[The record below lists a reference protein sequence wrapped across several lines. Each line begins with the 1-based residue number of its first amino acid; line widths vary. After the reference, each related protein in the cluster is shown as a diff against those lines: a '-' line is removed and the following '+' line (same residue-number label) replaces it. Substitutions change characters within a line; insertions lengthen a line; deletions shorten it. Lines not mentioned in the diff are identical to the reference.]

1 MRNRVFTSSIK
12 HVYVA
17 GDLHGDYE
25 HFRKILHIFETS
37 GKGSLLLFL
46 GDYADRGLHGSEIII
61 HLNRLLDNRKD
72 IVCLK
77 GNHEIYRNGRPVFSP
92 CDLIY
97 EAETKQ
103 GSWKKF
109 YRDTLLGFLGKLH
122 VAGIINRVLFVHAGI
137 SSGIRSAKDL
147 ENPENEA
154 NLLWSDPSSIPGEHP
169 DRRGAGIAFGE
180 DITTEVLSSLGTKIM
195 VRSHEPDKAAEGP
208 YIEHGGRVVTINSC
222 TSYCESIK
230 PFILKVDTEKATYKP
245 IFL

>member
-1 MRNRVFTSSIK
+1 MRNRVFTNSIK

-25 HFRKILHIFETS
+25 HFRKILDIFEIS
-37 GKGSLLLFL
+37 GKDSLLLFL

-61 HLNRLLDNRKD
+61 QLNRLLDNRKD

-77 GNHEIYRNGRPVFSP
+77 GNHEIYREGRPVFSP

-103 GSWKKF
+103 GTWKKF
-109 YRDTLLGFLGKLH
+109 YRDILLGFLSKLH
-122 VAGIINRVLFVHAGI
+122 
-137 SSGIRSAKDL
+137 
-147 ENPENEA
+147 
-154 NLLWSDPSSIPGEHP
+154 WSDPSPVPGEHP

-180 DITTEVLSSLGTKIM
+180 DITAEVLSSLGIKII
-195 VRSHEPDKAAEGP
+195 VRSHEPNKAAEGP

-222 TSYCESIK
+222 TSYGKSMK